1 MPEKT
6 RTDEADGG
14 PWENPLGLAG
24 VEFIEF
30 SAFSDHEVQELTE
43 VFKALGFA
51 EAGHHRSKDVTW
63 FHQGEVNFV
72 LNREP
77 DSFARSYAIVHGLS
91 VCAMGFRVQDSRTV
105 VQRAVAHGAHTYEE
119 RIGPGEI
126 RIPAIRGVY
135 GSLIYLVDFFGKRGS
150 VFDVEFRPPARTSR
164 RQRDAGLKRIDHVS
178 LSVLSG
184 RTQQWVDFYKELFGF
199 HEWSH
204 NQIRDPNGIVVS
216 TVVSSPGDDIH
227 IPINESPD
235 EDTSCSRFL
244 RDYFGEGVQHIA
256 IESDDLFASVQAIE
270 ANGLSLL
277 PMPAGFYDELAK
289 SGEFKADFVER
300 IRQHNI
306 LVDTEDGGQYLHAY
320 TKPIAGRFY
329 FEIVQ
334 RQNYRGFGRKNASVR
349 LEALA
354 SL

>member
-1 MPEKT
+1 MPGKKMV
-6 RTDEADGG
+6 DDADGG

-24 VEFIEF
+24 IEFIEF
-30 SAFSDHEVQELTE
+30 SAFSEHEVDELTR
-43 VFKALGFA
+43 VFTTLGFA
-51 EAGHHRSKDVTW
+51 EAGRHRSKDVIW
-63 FHQGEVNFV
+63 FHQGEINFV

-91 VCAMGFRVQDSRTV
+91 VCAMGFRVRDSRAV
-105 VQRAVAHGAHTYEE
+105 IQRAVAHGAHPYEE

-135 GSLIYLVDFFGKRGS
+135 GSLIYLVDFFGQRGS
-150 VFDVEFRPPARTSR
+150 VFDVEFRPLPSSPSR
-164 RQRDAGLKRIDHVS
+164 ARDAGLKRIDHVS

-184 RTQQWVDFYKELFGF
+184 RSQQWVDFYRELFGF

-216 TVVSSPGDDIH
+216 TVVSSPCGKIH

-256 IESDDLFASVQAIE
+256 VESDDLFASVQAIE
-270 ANGLSLL
+270 GNGLSLL
-277 PMPAGFYDELAK
+277 PMPGGFYDDLLK
-289 SGEFKADFVER
+289 GGEFNADFVQQL
-300 IRQHNI
+300 RQHNI

-354 SL
+354 KL